1 VIDRG
6 HLWALQQRLTHPGDP
21 YGFVMLDGPP
31 GSLDNSFASTFTV
44 ARRNEQ
50 IPNIKRSTITTNRT
64 LIETNFD
71 HSEETLYVY
80 CNYPKD
86 SPRCKKIFY
95 KGAEDTII
103 RLPNHIGEGPFAR
116 VVSMQIADDSYVLP
130 THHVRK
136 RSAEGNDNEI
146 YRMVIDYNFHL
157 IKRDDGPVNMRVDYT
172 NLLDYW
178 QDITDTPTR
187 KRSVADEHLSHR
199 EWRAKVDTAKKSHE
213 QMRNRQRD
221 ILTSSQPFYEERD
234 VQESSGHSKRWFGA
248 FLDWLKKLNTVESS
262 NVGFLSMYLQQSILL
277 YRAFVGCA
285 RTNAQLNIY
294 LDTEVAM
301 ESTYAYYFSGTIVP
315 PAITGTY
322 AYFGLQPS
330 VYLGLTVTGSA
341 RLQYTSQRQPLIP
354 TLSYPGLAIKGIA
367 AVGPTLDIYGQV

>member
-1 VIDRG
+1 
-6 HLWALQQRLTHPGDP
+6 
-21 YGFVMLDGPP
+21 MLDGPP

-44 ARRNEQ
+44 ARRTEQ
-50 IPNIKRSTITTNRT
+50 IPNIKRSVITTNRT

-103 RLPNHIGEGPFAR
+103 RLPNHVGEGPFAR
-116 VVSMQIADDSYVLP
+116 VVSMQVADDSYVLP
-130 THHVRK
+130 THHVRR
-136 RSAEGNDNEI
+136 RSANGNDNEI
-146 YRMVIDYNFHL
+146 YRVVIDYNFHL

-178 QDITDTPTR
+178 QDITDTSTR
-187 KRSVADEHLSHR
+187 KRSVAGEHLSNR
-199 EWRAKVDTAKKSHE
+199 EWRAKVDAAKQSHE
-213 QMRNRQRD
+213 QMRKRQRD
-221 ILTSSQPFYEERD
+221 IVTSSQPFYEERD

>member
-1 VIDRG
+1 
-6 HLWALQQRLTHPGDP
+6 
-21 YGFVMLDGPP
+21 M
-31 GSLDNSFASTFTV
+31 
-44 ARRNEQ
+44 
-50 IPNIKRSTITTNRT
+50 
-64 LIETNFD
+64 
-71 HSEETLYVY
+71 
-80 CNYPKD
+80 
-86 SPRCKKIFY
+86 
-95 KGAEDTII
+95 
-103 RLPNHIGEGPFAR
+103 
-116 VVSMQIADDSYVLP
+116 
-130 THHVRK
+130 RK
-136 RSAEGNDNEI
+136 
-146 YRMVIDYNFHL
+146 
-157 IKRDDGPVNMRVDYT
+157 
-172 NLLDYW
+172 
-178 QDITDTPTR
+178 
-187 KRSVADEHLSHR
+187 
-199 EWRAKVDTAKKSHE
+199 
-213 QMRNRQRD
+213 RQRD
-221 ILTSSQPFYEERD
+221 IVTSSQPFYEEED